1 MIRNNTLINERLD
14 IFESF
19 TKQNP
24 HLRGRDFKASQCVGD
39 NGSRWDKIDFRSNGN
54 LMTSFADW
62 GLLKVVRLE
71 EETVEIGGTETKE
84 VFMDYNENIY
94 LDIKEVPRNTYV
106 IKTIQRVACTRIIK
120 VKVYKFVTNTNNRFN
135 LVQAMGRKIFDSASH
150 TKKY

>member
-1 MIRNNTLINERLD
+1 MIRNSTLINERLD

-71 EETVEIGGTETKE
+71 EETVEIGGTENKE

-106 IKTIQRVACTRIIK
+106 VKTIQRVACTRVIK
-120 VKVYKFVTNTNNRFN
+120 VKVYRFTTDSNRFN
-135 LVQAMGRKIFDSASH
+135 LIQAMGRKIFDSASH